1 MNYQKLGLHHLAE
14 KINVIVEEEEVILW
28 KNDKKTC
35 VQSQAIIVI
44 VLDVLEN

>member
-28 KNDKKTC
+28 KNEKKLTQC
-35 VQSQAIIVI
+35 SCSF
-44 VLDVLEN
+44 EHRGT

>member
-28 KNDKKTC
+28 KNEKKNMC
-35 VQSQAIIVI
+35 SKPG
-44 VLDVLEN
+44 DHRHRS